1 MTHHPELFFTRFER
15 FWHWGQAALILALIV
30 TGFHVT
36 GLLHWLD
43 YELSASWHRI
53 FATILIALW
62 SFTIFWHLITGEWRQ
77 YIPSTEKMLEVVHYY
92 SKGMFDPH
100 LSHPF
105 KKTRRRKHNPL
116 QRIAYLILTVMIYPT
131 LLVTGVLFAE
141 YNRWHLVGI
150 PSAWLFGVAGV
161 HVAMAYA
168 MVCFF
173 LLHVYMAFTGRP
185 ATAAIKAMIT
195 GFVEVEDTE
204 LDTSRDYQLLVVE
217 DDPVIALMIQG
228 WLDGE
233 EVREGE
239 SILPIKFVITH
250 VELLQEAEKVLKH
263 GGIDL
268 ILLDLSLPD
277 SDGLETFL
285 KVRGH
290 AVDVPILVINEL
302 ENEELQ
308 SRVVHEGAQ
317 DFLVRKNLS
326 RRILLRAFRFA
337 LERHYRLMQG
347 R

>member
-1 MTHHPELFFTRFER
+1 MTHHPELFFTRYER
-15 FWHWGQAALILALIV
+15 FWHWTQAALILALMI

-36 GLLHWLD
+36 GFFHWLD
-43 YELSASWHRI
+43 YELSASWHRT
-53 FATILIALW
+53 FATYLVALW
-62 SFTIFWHLITGEWRQ
+62 AFTIFWHLITGEWRQ
-77 YIPSTEKMLEVVHYY
+77 YIPSTEKMLEVFHYY
-92 SKGMFDPH
+92 SRGMFDPY

-116 QRIAYLILTVMIYPT
+116 QRIAYLILTIVIYPT
-131 LLVTGVLFAE
+131 LLVTGFMFAE
-141 YNRWHLVGI
+141 YNNWHLVGI
-150 PSAWLFGVAGV
+150 PWTWLENVAGV

-195 GFVEVEDTE
+195 GFVEVEDVE
-204 LDTSRDYQLLVVE
+204 LDPHRDYRLLLIE

-228 WLDGE
+228 WLDGK

-239 SILPIKFVITH
+239 SILPINFSIDH
-250 VELLQEAEKVLKH
+250 VENLVDAARMLKQ
-263 GGIDL
+263 GGFDL

-277 SDGLETFL
+277 CDGIETFRA
-285 KVRGH
+285 VRKN
-290 AVDVPILVINEL
+290 AVDLPILVINEL

-317 DFLVRKNLS
+317 DFLIKKNLS

-337 LERHYRLMQG
+337 LERHQWLMQG